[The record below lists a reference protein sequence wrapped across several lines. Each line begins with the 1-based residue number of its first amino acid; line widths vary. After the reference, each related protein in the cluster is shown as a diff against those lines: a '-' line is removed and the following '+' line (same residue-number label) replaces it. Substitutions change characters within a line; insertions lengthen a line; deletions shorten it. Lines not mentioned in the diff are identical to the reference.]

1 MPPHPPIH
9 SNLHGWHLKR
19 EIQLGH
25 IITTLTVAA
34 AAFGYIGKQEQR
46 IALIEQRLEQQ
57 RERDERQDRSAGE
70 DKKLFVE
77 RLDRMDAKLDRLIER
92 IPSSRP

>member
-1 MPPHPPIH
+1 MPPPSAPA
-9 SNLHGWHLKR
+9 LQQGWHLKR

-25 IITTLTVAA
+25 IITTLTVAVSVLA
-34 AAFGYIGKQEQR
+34 YLGKQEQR
-46 IALIEQRLEQQ
+46 IVLIEQRLEQQ

-92 IPSSRP
+92 MPSRP